1 MSVKDKLDTI
11 DFIISILM
19 EHEKKLDKLID
30 RMETNTEMMESII
43 KKEKLSKL
51 IKI

>member
-1 MSVKDKLDTI
+1 MSAKEKLDVI

-19 EHEKKLDKLID
+19 EHEKKLDKLLD
-30 RMETNTEMMESII
+30 RMETNTEMMESIL

-51 IKI
+51 MNF